1 MRMFSFLSFVQAST
15 LLLLALFPG
24 LDAGAEPL
32 GRLFHTPAARARLD
46 QPPPQPVAAPAPPP
60 RLDGI
65 ITRSDGQ
72 PVIFLDGQAT
82 PADARQIRMDEAS
95 ALVTGPDGRRHR
107 LQVGVPTVS
116 TGVP

>member
-1 MRMFSFLSFVQAST
+1 MRMFSPLSFGHT
-15 LLLLALFPG
+15 GILLALTLSPA
-24 LDAGAEPL
+24 LNAGAEPL

-46 QPPPQPVAAPAPPP
+46 QPPPRDTAPAPPP

-82 PADARQIRMDEAS
+82 PADARQIRMNEAS
-95 ALVTGPDGRRHR
+95 ALVTGPDGRHHR
-107 LQVGVPTVS
+107 LHVGYSTVS
-116 TGVP
+116 TGAP